1 VKVIPS
7 AEDRVDFVAV
17 GHVTLDHTARG
28 TRPGG
33 AAYYAAITAHRSG
46 LRVGLLTS
54 IGPDFPRE
62 ALPAEVIVANV
73 PTARTTTFRIGQ
85 SRLGSG
91 RPVRELALLARA
103 TDLEAAALPDAWRE
117 ASLGALCPVA
127 AEVDPALA
135 AALPEASLVAV
146 PQGWMRQ
153 RGSGGVVAPQP
164 WEDAEVV
171 LPHVQALVVSD
182 EDIGPFQKEALEW
195 FQRVPVG
202 AVTRGPEG
210 AVLFVNGDRYGVE
223 ADRVVAVD
231 ETGAGDVFA
240 TTLLIAYNRDG
251 NAWDA
256 AAAAACCAA
265 ASVEADGVAGIPDR
279 AALEVRLAA
288 YRRRQGG

>member
-1 VKVIPS
+1 
-7 AEDRVDFVAV
+7 VDFVAV
-17 GHVTLDHTARG
+17 GHVTLDQTPRG

-33 AAYYAAITAHRSG
+33 AAYYAAITARRQG

-54 IGPDFPRE
+54 FGPDFPGD
-62 ALPAEVIVANV
+62 ALPSGVTVVNV
-73 PTARTTTFRIGQ
+73 PSERTTTFRIAH
-85 SRLGSG
+85 RRMG
-91 RPVRELALLARA
+91 RGGPARELALLARA
-103 TDLEAAALPDAWRE
+103 ADLEAAILPEAWRE

-135 AALPEASLVAV
+135 ADFPDASLLAV

-153 RGSGGVVAPQP
+153 RGAGGVVSPQP
-164 WEDAEVV
+164 WEDADLV
-171 LPHVQALVVSD
+171 LPRVQVVVVSF
-182 EDIGPFQKEALEW
+182 EDIEPFEKEALEW

-202 AVTRGPEG
+202 AVTHGSEG
-210 AVLFVNGDRYGVE
+210 AVLFVNGDPYGVE
-223 ADRVVAVD
+223 ADRAVAVD

-240 TTLLIAYNRDG
+240 TALLIAYNRDD

-279 AALEVRLAA
+279 AALEARLAA